1 MLKTAKP
8 LVKAEEKD
16 QALLDRLK
24 ALRLELAVD
33 QGVPSYMVFSDAT
46 LKDMSVKQP
55 ISEQM
60 MLKVVGVGEYKLQK
74 YGQAFLKAIREYRLE
89 NGLGLEEALAIERKA
104 VRAKTAKAPKEHNG
118 PKRGDSAR
126 LTRDMLSQGMSVREA
141 AQERG
146 VSLITILSHIQQ
158 LAEEY
163 DFPVNWGDLY
173 NEAIENDVLRAA
185 QQVGAESLRQIREA
199 MPDQDADYNE
209 IRAIILENLVLPH

>member
-46 LKDMSVKQP
+46 LKDMSAKQP
-55 ISEQM
+55 ISEQT
-60 MLKVVGVGEYKLQK
+60 MLKVVGVGEFKLQK

-89 NGLGLEEALAIERKA
+89 NGLGLEETPPAERRTS
-104 VRAKTAKAPKEHNG
+104 RAKAAKTSKEHNG

-126 LTRDMLSQGMSVREA
+126 VTRDMLSQGMSVREA

-146 VSLITILSHIQQ
+146 VSLVTILSHIQQ
-158 LAEEY
+158 QAEEY

-185 QQVGAESLRQIREA
+185 QMAGTESLRLIREA

-209 IRAIILENLVLPH
+209 IRVILLENLVLPH